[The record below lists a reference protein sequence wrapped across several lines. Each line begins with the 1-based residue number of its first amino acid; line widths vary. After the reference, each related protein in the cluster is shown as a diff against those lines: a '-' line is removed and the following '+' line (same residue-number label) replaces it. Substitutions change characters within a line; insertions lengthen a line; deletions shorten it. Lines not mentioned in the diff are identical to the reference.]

1 MYKLYR
7 ISSISFLLL
16 GFYLLTIGSS
26 DLFFKNTSEKFSM
39 NILFNNIQSHIKNNN
54 LKSIDSV
61 KINELYSEKGIESI
75 EYIDSDLLK
84 GINRIIVNIR
94 PKPIN
99 PSIIQET
106 VEVSSIKN
114 SNSAIIDNFNFEN
127 ISGSKGDFIK
137 TLLPLI
143 SYQNQKILL
152 EREKIFELRSNL
164 LNNKTLTNDNL
175 AYLNK
180 IAKKYNIKIS
190 NKHKIDL
197 VDEILISVDII
208 PNSIV
213 LAQAA
218 NESAWGTSRF
228 AKEYNAFFG
237 EYTYDFSKGVIPLN
251 REEGKKHLV
260 KSFSS
265 FDKSVE
271 SYFKNINSHRAYKK
285 FRLIRKLMRD
295 KNNFSNVS
303 LLVETL
309 NSYAEDDNYIGTIN
323 SIIES
328 NNLYKFDIVSY
339 TPSRS

>member
-114 SNSAIIDNFNFEN
+114 SNSAIMDNFNFEN

-208 PNSIV
+208 FCLSVPIYLLKPMSDLVGLVGPYVGPLSHI
-213 LAQAA
+213 L
-218 NESAWGTSRF
+218 F
-228 AKEYNAFFG
+228 
-237 EYTYDFSKGVIPLN
+237 TYD
-251 REEGKKHLV
+251 
-260 KSFSS
+260 
-265 FDKSVE
+265 
-271 SYFKNINSHRAYKK
+271 
-285 FRLIRKLMRD
+285 
-295 KNNFSNVS
+295 
-303 LLVETL
+303 T
-309 NSYAEDDNYIGTIN
+309 
-323 SIIES
+323 
-328 NNLYKFDIVSY
+328 NL
-339 TPSRS
+339 